1 MIIDIQRY
9 WGESEIFYSAELA
22 SKIINSMQQHK
33 KVVLI
38 SKEARSCTQSGLYQ
52 LLDELCSYWQWNPK
66 DITIRTC
73 NLFEKHQ
80 KYNIEKFIHFHW
92 TTEMKN
98 ISAINT
104 KWDGSK
110 TYGMFLGRATAER
123 IRGAVRH
130 LAFEFRDQGLTSFH
144 HDLAHHIDTPELLEY
159 LCETD
164 SRFSEVLAVKPYS
177 DIGPVCN
184 PPITGSML
192 YNNWENVYKK
202 IALEL
207 VFETSTAE
215 DNVTF
220 SEKIIR
226 PILHRRPFMLIAGRG
241 AIKKL
246 SDLEYLSSLFNE
258 NTPQQLID
266 EYWSSWSSL
275 KFFENAFGT
284 DYDNDSGVHRVDHVF
299 DILHTMIRTG
309 NIQKLHDQC
318 QKDIEH
324 NYNALIKFS
333 TAMKKI
339 SALNESNFDRSTWPK

>member
-1 MIIDIQRY
+1 
-9 WGESEIFYSAELA
+9 
-22 SKIINSMQQHK
+22 
-33 KVVLI
+33 VLT

-52 LLDELCSYWQWNPK
+52 FLDELCNFWNWDPK
-66 DITIRTC
+66 NITIKTP
-73 NLFEKHQ
+73 NLLEKHQ
-80 KYNIEKFIHFHW
+80 EYNIELFMHYHW

-98 ISAINT
+98 ISAIET

-130 LAFEFRDQGLTSFH
+130 RDFEFRDQGLTSFH
-144 HDLAHHIDTPELLEY
+144 HDLTNQIDTPELLEY

-177 DIGPVCN
+177 DIGPVCT

-192 YNNWENVYKK
+192 YDNWENVYKK

-207 VFETSTAE
+207 VFETSTAD
-215 DNVTF
+215 DNVTI

-226 PILHRRPFMLIAGRG
+226 PVLHRRPFMLIAGRG
-241 AIKKL
+241 TIKKM
-246 SDLEYLSSLFNE
+246 SDLGHGSNFFKADAPSWMV
-258 NTPQQLID
+258 D
-266 EYWSSWSSL
+266 ELNSSWMNF

-309 NIQKLHDQC
+309 NIQKLHDRC

-324 NYNALIKFS
+324 NYNALMKFS
-333 TAMKKI
+333 AAMKKY
-339 SALNESNFDRSTWPK
+339 SVLNEPNFDRSTWPK